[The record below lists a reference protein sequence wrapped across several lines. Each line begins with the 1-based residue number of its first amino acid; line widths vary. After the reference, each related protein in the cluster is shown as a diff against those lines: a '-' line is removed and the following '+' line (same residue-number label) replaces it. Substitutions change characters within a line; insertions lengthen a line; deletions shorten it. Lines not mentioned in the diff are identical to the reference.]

1 MIKGT
6 KNIKDSDEYF
16 ATPLDSASSLKIFS
30 QDRKKYNRLFIENNK
45 TEKDEED
52 EKDTKST
59 IVGKLVECI
68 LWEPDL
74 FDKKFH
80 LSACANSPT
89 GLMES
94 FVESLY
100 DYTKEATNEEGN
112 IIRSFEDISRDA
124 FNKSGFSGKA
134 SGSYENVIKRFIG
147 SDNEIYYNE
156 IRTVRANNLTVV
168 TVNDVTNAE
177 KIVEELK
184 TNPITKDIVG
194 LVDSKRYTIKKQYQ
208 IEGFKIDGH
217 IMKAMMDLVVIDH
230 FKQSIFVYDLKTTWS
245 VENFFSEY
253 YLYRLAFLQA
263 FVYYAAAVY
272 MTKTIEE
279 YKDYKVL
286 PPQFIVCDST
296 NYYSPLIYTLTEKD
310 LEEAYDG
317 FEYRGKKYNGVKTI
331 IADLKWALQENCW
344 NISRENYLSNGIVK
358 LK

>member
-1 MIKGT
+1 MING
-6 KNIKDSDEYF
+6 IKKTSLESDYRNL
-16 ATPLDSASSLKIFS
+16 PLDSSSSLKIFS

-52 EKDTKST
+52 EKDTKSK

-68 LWEPDL
+68 LWEPEL
-74 FDKKFH
+74 FDNKFH
-80 LSACANSPT
+80 LSACASSPT
-89 GLMES
+89 GLMLE
-94 FVESLY
+94 FVEALY
-100 DYTKEATNEEGN
+100 RYTLEVTDEKGN
-112 IIRSFEDISRDA
+112 VAASFEDISKNA
-124 FNKSGFSGKA
+124 YSASGFKITYDA
-134 SGSYENVIKRFIG
+134 VIKKFVG
-147 SDNEIYYNE
+147 SDSEIYYNE

-194 LVDSKRYTIKKQYQ
+194 LVDSKHYTIKKQYQ
-208 IEGFKIDGH
+208 IEGFKIDSH
-217 IMKAMMDLVVIDH
+217 VMKAMMDLVIVDH
-230 FKQSIFVYDLKTTWS
+230 FKQTIQVYDLKCTWN
-245 VENFFSEY
+245 VENFYENY
-253 YLYRLAFLQA
+253 FLFRRSHIQA
-263 FVYYAAAVY
+263 FVYYAAAVH

-344 NISRENYLSNGIVK
+344 NISRENYFSNGIVK
-358 LK
+358 LKKE